1 MDQIRLGRTELYVS
15 KTAFGALP
23 IQRISHA
30 DAVKLVRRAYE
41 SGINY
46 FDTANAYTDSE
57 EKLGAALHDV
67 RHEVIISTKSGGG
80 DKKTVQTHIEE
91 SLRRLQTDYID
102 LFQFHN
108 PAQLPDPEDP
118 DGPFAAVLEAKQK
131 GYIRHIGI
139 TNHRLKVARAAI
151 DSGNFETMQF
161 PFCYLAA
168 SQDLEIVEKCKAA
181 DMGFIAMKGL
191 SGGLLN
197 NAEACYAFMQE
208 YPNVVPIWG
217 IQREEELVRRI
228 SAEKARA
235 VREQAGMDAVVIAAD
250 TVVALDGAVLGKPAD
265 ELEAFKMLSTL
276 SGCRHQVYTG
286 LTVLRGEER
295 HTVSEETTVAF
306 RELSEEEIS
315 CYIQTGEPMDKA
327 GAYGIQ
333 GFGALLIEGIQG
345 DYYNVMGLPV
355 CRLGGILRQ
364 LGVDC
369 LRLAAGERDSD

>member
-1 MDQIRLGRTELYVS
+1 MEIVLASQSPRRRELLERLGVKNFRIVTPDIDEHMEREL
-15 KTAFGALP
+15 P
-23 IQRISHA
+23 
-30 DAVKLVRRAYE
+30 
-41 SGINY
+41 
-46 FDTANAYTDSE
+46 
-57 EKLGAALHDV
+57 
-67 RHEVIISTKSGGG
+67 
-80 DKKTVQTHIEE
+80 
-91 SLRRLQTDYID
+91 
-102 LFQFHN
+102 
-108 PAQLPDPEDP
+108 P
-118 DGPFAAVLEAKQK
+118 
-131 GYIRHIGI
+131 
-139 TNHRLKVARAAI
+139 
-151 DSGNFETMQF
+151 
-161 PFCYLAA
+161 
-168 SQDLEIVEKCKAA
+168 
-181 DMGFIAMKGL
+181 
-191 SGGLLN
+191 
-197 NAEACYAFMQE
+197 
-208 YPNVVPIWG
+208 
-217 IQREEELVRRI
+217 EELVRRI

-355 CRLGGILRQ
+355 CRGGLTVPFDEDEALRRFENPEIAIDVDLGAG
-364 LGVDC
+364 D
-369 LRLAAGERDSD
+369 AATTVWTCDFSHDYVTINGDYRS

>member
-1 MDQIRLGRTELYVS
+1 ME
-15 KTAFGALP
+15 
-23 IQRISHA
+23 
-30 DAVKLVRRAYE
+30 
-41 SGINY
+41 
-46 FDTANAYTDSE
+46 
-57 EKLGAALHDV
+57 
-67 RHEVIISTKSGGG
+67 II
-80 DKKTVQTHIEE
+80 
-91 SLRRLQTDYID
+91 L
-102 LFQFHN
+102 
-108 PAQLPDPEDP
+108 
-118 DGPFAAVLEAKQK
+118 
-131 GYIRHIGI
+131 
-139 TNHRLKVARAAI
+139 
-151 DSGNFETMQF
+151 
-161 PFCYLAA
+161 A
-168 SQDLEIVEKCKAA
+168 SQSPRRRELLERMGIKNFRIVTPDIDEH
-181 DMGFIAMKGL
+181 M
-191 SGGLLN
+191 
-197 NAEACYAFMQE
+197 E
-208 YPNVVPIWG
+208 
-217 IQREEELVRRI
+217 RELPPEELVRRI

-355 CRLGGILRQ
+355 CRGGLTVPFDEDEALRRFENPEIAIDVDLGAG
-364 LGVDC
+364 D
-369 LRLAAGERDSD
+369 AATTVWTCDFSHDYVTINGDYRS